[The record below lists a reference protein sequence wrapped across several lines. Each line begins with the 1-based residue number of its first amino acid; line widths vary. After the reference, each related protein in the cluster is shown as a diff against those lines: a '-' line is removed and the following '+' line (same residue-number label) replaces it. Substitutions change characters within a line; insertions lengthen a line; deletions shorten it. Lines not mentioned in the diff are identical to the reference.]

1 MLVLSRKVGERIL
14 LPDSNVV
21 VTVVAVKGNRVR
33 LGVSAPA
40 DVAVYR
46 EELWCQTGRE
56 RAACRKR
63 VSEDAGGTGASRW
76 EASRTPVPAPH

>member
-14 LPDSNVV
+14 VPNSNLVLTIV
-21 VTVVAVKGNRVR
+21 SVKGNQVR

-46 EELWCQTGRE
+46 EEVWRQIGRE
-56 RAACRKR
+56 TH
-63 VSEDAGGTGASRW
+63 SL
-76 EASRTPVPAPH
+76 PAKG